1 MQLFSSCFNFTI
13 MNVTWQ
19 IVQNKCVTT
28 TRKERKGKERCKS
41 RNTNGSEI
49 PIIDLA
55 IEILYRIPRVLKR
68 NYPRNLAK

>member
-1 MQLFSSCFNFTI
+1 MCNRDTQ
-13 MNVTWQ
+13 
-19 IVQNKCVTT
+19 
-28 TRKERKGKERCKS
+28 RKERKGKGCRKS

-68 NYPRNLAK
+68 NYPRNLGK

>member
-1 MQLFSSCFNFTI
+1 MCNRDTQ
-13 MNVTWQ
+13 
-19 IVQNKCVTT
+19 
-28 TRKERKGKERCKS
+28 RKERKGKETRRKS

-68 NYPRNLAK
+68 NYPRNLGK